1 MKRHSIVVLT
11 VLLLAALLITP
22 SSAAQ
27 RHRANFSSWLESL
40 DVLAEMGAFSG
51 GIGGG
56 QIDNAT
62 CTVVGNPAANIDLSC
77 DDTISPEDETPIVV
91 DPNNPNHLLAGSN
104 DYFISFTGSTIHAR
118 VPTGFFVSFDGGQ
131 TWIDGQIPMG
141 NGANG
146 GNGDPSPAFNAKF
159 GTAHMAQL
167 SAGCGNTYC
176 GHISVSVSTS
186 HDGGRSWDQPVTV
199 AQGSGSLTPSASGIF
214 NDKEWIV
221 ADNYPASPHY
231 GRLYLTYS
239 RFLLSGGAF
248 LESPIYFSYSD
259 DAGKTWTTPKE
270 ISGANPTY
278 CTFQADGP
286 AGKCD
291 EDEFSTPV
299 VLHDGAVVVH
309 FENEQN
315 SAAWESPG
323 ELENQTMVVRSTDGG
338 ATWSNPIHIA
348 DLEDSGIEGVAF
360 RDYPANAD
368 ARGTQTGHQFRTQSV
383 QGMTVDPSTGTLYA
397 FWTDNQDGVHDVD
410 NPVTQTN
417 VFMTKSTDGG
427 LTWQGPLRVTSGPGD
442 RWMAWGAAA
451 NGVVKVMYMDGSYDY
466 PNRDLYGITLA
477 TSTNGGNSW
486 SFERVDTAPSDPDH
500 SIWFRA
506 GVTGCEECS
515 RFIGDYNG
523 LAIDSLGRSH
533 VIWADMRRTAT
544 VPELGRTGKPGDVD
558 YARR

>member
-1 MKRHSIVVLT
+1 
-11 VLLLAALLITP
+11 
-22 SSAAQ
+22 
-27 RHRANFSSWLESL
+27 
-40 DVLAEMGAFSG
+40 VLAEMGAFSG

-56 QIDNAT
+56 QIDNST
-62 CTVVGNPAANIDLSC
+62 CTVVGNPAVNIDLSC
-77 DDTISPEDETPIVV
+77 DNPISPEDETPIVV
-91 DPNNPNHLLAGSN
+91 DPNNPNHLLARSN
-104 DYFISFTGSTIHAR
+104 DYFITFTGSTVHAC

-131 TWIDGQIPMG
+131 TWLDGQIPMG
-141 NGANG
+141 SGGNG

-167 SAGCGNTYC
+167 SAGCGTKYC
-176 GHISVSVSTS
+176 GQISVSVSTS
-186 HDGGRSWDQPVTV
+186 RDGGRSWGQPVTA

-214 NDKEWIV
+214 NDKEWLV
-221 ADNYPASPHY
+221 ADNNPASPHY
-231 GRLYLTYS
+231 GRLYLIYS

-259 DAGKTWTTPKE
+259 DAGETWTAPKE
-270 ISGANPTY
+270 ISGSNPTY
-278 CTFQADGP
+278 CTFQADGL
-286 AGKCD
+286 AGECD
-291 EDEFSTPV
+291 EDESSTPV
-299 VLHDGAVVVH
+299 VLPDGTVVIH

-360 RDYPANAD
+360 RDYPANVD
-368 ARGTQTGHQFRTQSV
+368 DRGTQTGHQFRTQSV
-383 QGMTVDPSTGTLYA
+383 QGMTVDPSTGALYA
-397 FWTDNQDGVHDVD
+397 FWTDNRDGVHDVD
-410 NPVTQTN
+410 NPVTETN
-417 VFMTKSTDGG
+417 VFITKSTDGG

-442 RWMAWGAAA
+442 RWMPWGAAA

-466 PNRDLYGITLA
+466 PNRNLYGITLA
-477 TSTNGGNSW
+477 TSTDGGTNW

-506 GVTGCEECS
+506 GVTGCEQCS
-515 RFIGDYNG
+515 LFIGDYNG

-544 VPELGRTGKPGDVD
+544 VPELGRTGKPGDAD